1 MILRTQAQLLQEL
14 DEELEI
20 STQVGYNSSLVT
32 VINVPDALGGSG
44 RKKLKN
50 CDKFLNYVVISF

>member
-32 VINVPDALGGSG
+32 VINVPDVLRGSG
-44 RKKLKN
+44 QKNLKI
-50 CDKFLNYVVISF
+50 VISF